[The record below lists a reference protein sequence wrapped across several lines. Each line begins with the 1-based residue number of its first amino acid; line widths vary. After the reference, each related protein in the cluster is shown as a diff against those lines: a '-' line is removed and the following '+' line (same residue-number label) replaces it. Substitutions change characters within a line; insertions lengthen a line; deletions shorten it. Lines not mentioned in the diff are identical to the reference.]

1 MNAVMFGIS
10 RPLRSEYEYPWLF
23 KTTVDFLTWCT
34 SMVVRC
40 DMLDVITCRNA
51 SSSASVSEGIVC

>member
-1 MNAVMFGIS
+1 VNAVMFGIN
-10 RPLRSEYEYPWLF
+10 RPLRSGCEYPWLF

-40 DMLDVITCRNA
+40 EVLDVITCRKA
-51 SSSASVSEGIVC
+51 SSSESVLEGIVC